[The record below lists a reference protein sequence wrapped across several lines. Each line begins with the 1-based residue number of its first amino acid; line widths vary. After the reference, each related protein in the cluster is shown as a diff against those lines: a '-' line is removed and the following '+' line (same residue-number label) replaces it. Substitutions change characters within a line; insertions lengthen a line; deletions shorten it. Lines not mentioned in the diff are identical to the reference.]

1 MKHWEHELWNLSRQG
16 KPFRK
21 HSHWTIINF
30 IASDGHIKC
39 PSDGSSGL
47 GTIQCGFQIQETNG
61 KPPYWSCSE
70 FAQVVSTFSSLLFD
84 GRGKEVN
91 G

>member
-1 MKHWEHELWNLSRQG
+1 MNCEICLDKENLSENT
-16 KPFRK
+16 FTE
-21 HSHWTIINF
+21 TIKNF

-70 FAQVVSTFSSLLFD
+70 FAQVVSTFSSLILES
-84 GRGKEVN
+84 REKELH

>member
-1 MKHWEHELWNLSRQG
+1 MNCEIYLDKENLSENTVTE
-16 KPFRK
+16 
-21 HSHWTIINF
+21 TIKNF
-30 IASDGHIKC
+30 IASDEHIKC
-39 PSDGSSGL
+39 PSDDSSGL

-84 GRGKEVN
+84 GKGKEVN